1 MSRRRILLAVSA
13 VLSLSLICCLLPTA
27 AHADDVKP
35 IKVLLVTGGG
45 SHDYTHQKDVLKKG
59 LEERAY
65 VDITIKFDP
74 TGTNHH
80 SNPAYA
86 SDDWYKGYD
95 VVIHDISIGQVK
107 DLQEVRRILKPHKAG
122 LPAVILHSG
131 MHAFRTEGWDKAGD
145 FITPW
150 FEFTGLA
157 TTGHGRQEP
166 ISIHYIDRESPI
178 TKGLPDWT
186 TMHEELYNNAGGLL
200 PTAHPLA
207 RGKQTVMEN
216 GKEVTHD
223 NIVTWT
229 NLYNGK
235 TRVFATTIGHNTK
248 TVADPRYLDLVTRGL
263 LWSVDKLDDPAYM
276 KPMKKHAAE
285 SAAE

>member
-1 MSRRRILLAVSA
+1 MSRCRILPALAA
-13 VLSLSLICCLLPTA
+13 VLSIAMFYCA
-27 AHADDVKP
+27 APRAVRADDAVKP
-35 IKVLLVTGGG
+35 IRVLLITGGG

-65 VDITIKFDP
+65 VDITVKFDP

-86 SDDWYKGYD
+86 SDDWYNGYD
-95 VVIHDISIGQVK
+95 VIIHDISIGQVK
-107 DLQEVRRILKPHKAG
+107 DLEEVRRILKPHKAG

-131 MHAFRTEGWDKAGD
+131 MHAFRTEGWDKDGS

-157 TTGHGRQEP
+157 TTGHGRQAP
-166 ISIHYIDRESPI
+166 IAIRYVDRESPI
-178 TKGLPDWT
+178 TKGLADWT
-186 TMHEELYNNAGGLL
+186 TINEELYNNAGGLL
-200 PTAHPLA
+200 KTAHILA
-207 RGKQTVMEN
+207 RGKQTVTN
-216 GKEVTHD
+216 KEGVEETHD
-223 NIVTWT
+223 NVVTWT
-229 NLYNGK
+229 NMYNGN

-263 LWSVDKLDDPAYM
+263 LWSVDKLNDKYL
-276 KPMKKHAAE
+276 KPVK
-285 SAAE
+285 